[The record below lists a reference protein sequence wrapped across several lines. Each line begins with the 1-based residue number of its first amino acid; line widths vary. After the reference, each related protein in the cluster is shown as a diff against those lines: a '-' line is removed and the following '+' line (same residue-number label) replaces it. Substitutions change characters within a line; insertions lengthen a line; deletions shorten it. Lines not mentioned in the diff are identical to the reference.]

1 MDRLENIN
9 QNATYTINDNISF
22 ERLDDGYIILNINNG
37 EYYEL
42 NDSSSF
48 IWNLIT
54 RKSTL
59 KLMIET
65 AKKHYNIG
73 DDKTNEILNIIN
85 KFENL
90 KLIKKI
96 KN

>member
-22 ERLDDGYIILNINNG
+22 EYLDDGYIILDINNG

-48 IWNLIT
+48 IWDLIT
-54 RKSTL
+54 KQFTL
-59 KLMIET
+59 KLMIEA

-73 DDKTNEILNIIN
+73 DDKITEILSIIN

-96 KN
+96 

>member
-1 MDRLENIN
+1 MDRLESIN
-9 QNATYTINDNISF
+9 QNATYAINDNISF
-22 ERLDDGYIILNINNG
+22 EHLDDGYIILDINNG

-54 RKSTL
+54 KQCAL
-59 KLMIET
+59 KLLIET

-73 DDKTNEILNIIN
+73 DDKITEILNIID
-85 KFENL
+85 KFEKL

>member
-22 ERLDDGYIILNINNG
+22 EHLDDGYIILDINNG

-48 IWNLIT
+48 IWRLIT
-54 RKSTL
+54 KQYTL

-73 DDKTNEILNIIN
+73 DDKITEILSIIN

-96 KN
+96 